1 MKLDSMQSKIF
12 LYNIIII
19 FLISVAIGISF
30 YLTLSNAIKDEIGSK
45 ALQIAK
51 TTAIRED
58 VQAAFSTNNPSD
70 ILQPIA
76 EDIRKETG
84 AEYVVIGNH
93 NGIRYSHPVESR
105 IGQKMVG
112 DDNHGVLEKGLS
124 YISEATGTLGPAVR
138 GKTPVFDDDHQ
149 IIGIVSVG
157 YLKKDISDIFSK
169 YIDNIVWIIAFF
181 IIIGLIFASLLSRR
195 IKKDLLNFEPI
206 EIAELLKQQNALIE
220 SVREGIIMVNEDGVI
235 TVLNHAA
242 YKMLANGEETQ
253 LIGEHIK
260 NVLPNT
266 QMDQILST
274 GERHLDRNMEING
287 IKVLVNRIPILNGDK
302 VVGVVSSFR
311 LQSEIDRLA
320 LELSQVKKYTEALRA
335 QTHEYNNFLYTISG
349 LIHLQNYEEALELIH
364 SEREAQ
370 GNLIHF
376 ISDRLQDPFISGILI
391 GFFNRAKELKVKLIF
406 DEDSK
411 LQSLPKH
418 IHKHLFV
425 SILGNLVTNAF
436 EAVELL
442 PEEQRLVRI
451 LILDNGKELLI
462 EIEDSGKGIDNRV
475 KNILFEKRVSTKG
488 THNDRHGYG
497 LMKVKENLLE
507 LGGEIYTENGDL
519 GGALFIV
526 VIHKGENDHGG
537 QNRGADC

>member
-12 LYNIIII
+12 LYNIVII

-30 YLTLSNAIKDEIGSK
+30 YFTLSNAIKDEIGAK

-58 VQAAFSTNNPSD
+58 VQAGFYSDNPSE

-76 EDIRKETG
+76 EEIRKETG
-84 AEYVVIGNH
+84 AEYVVIGNRE
-93 NGIRYSHPVESR
+93 GIRYSHPVKSR

-112 DDNHGVLEKGLS
+112 DDNQGVLEKGLS

-138 GKTPVFDDDHQ
+138 GKTPVFNDEHQ
-149 IIGIVSVG
+149 IIGVVSVG
-157 YLKKDISDIFSK
+157 YLKKDISDIFST
-169 YIDNIVWIIAFF
+169 YIDNIVWIIAIF
-181 IIIGLIFASLLSRR
+181 IMIGLIFASLLSSR

-242 YKMLANGEETQ
+242 YKMLSDGEETQ
-253 LIGEHIK
+253 LIGKHIR

-266 QMDQILST
+266 QMDQVLST
-274 GERHLDRNMEING
+274 GERHLDRDMEING
-287 IKVLVNRIPILNGDK
+287 NKVLVNRIPILKGDK

-320 LELSQVKKYTEALRA
+320 MELSQVKKYTEALRA

-364 SEREAQ
+364 NEREAQ

-391 GFFNRAKELKVKLIF
+391 GFFNRANELKVKLMF

-411 LQSLPKH
+411 LQSVPKH
-418 IHKHLFV
+418 IQKHLFV

-436 EAVELL
+436 EAVEHL

-462 EIEDSGKGIDNRV
+462 EVEDSGNGIDNKV
-475 KNILFEKRVSTKG
+475 KDILFEKRVSTKG
-488 THNDRHGYG
+488 IHNDRHGFG

-507 LGGEIYTENGDL
+507 LAGEIYTENGDL

-526 VIHKGENDHGG
+526 VIHKGENDHEG

>member
-12 LYNIIII
+12 LFNIIII
-19 FLISVAIGISF
+19 LVISIAIGISF
-30 YLTLSNAIKDEIGSK
+30 YFTLSNAIKDEIGEK

-58 VQAAFSTNNPSD
+58 VKAGFNADHPSD
-70 ILQPIA
+70 LLQPIA
-76 EDIRKETG
+76 EEIRKETG
-84 AEYVVIGNH
+84 AEYVVIGNLD
-93 NGIRYSHPVESR
+93 GIRYAHPVESR

-112 DDNHGVLEKGLS
+112 DDNQGVLEKGQS

-138 GKTPVFDDDHQ
+138 GKTPVFLDDGQ
-149 IIGIVSVG
+149 IIGVISVG
-157 YLKKDISDIFSK
+157 YLKNDLSEIFAK
-169 YIDNIVWIIAFF
+169 YIDNIVWIIAFC
-181 IIIGLIFASLLSRR
+181 ILIGLIFASILSPR
-195 IKKDLLNFEPI
+195 IKKDLLNYEPI

-220 SVREGIIMVNEDGVI
+220 SVREGIIMVNEMGVI
-235 TVLNHAA
+235 TVLNSAA
-242 YKMLANGEETQ
+242 WKMLADSEDTQ
-253 LIGEHIK
+253 LTGKHIRE
-260 NVLPNT
+260 VLPNT
-266 QMDQILST
+266 QMHQVLSS

-287 IKVLVNRIPILNGDK
+287 QQVLVNRIPILNGDK

-320 LELSQVKKYTEALRA
+320 MELSQVKKYTEALRA
-335 QTHEYNNFLYTISG
+335 QTHEYNNFLYAISG
-349 LIHLQNYEEALELIH
+349 LIHLQNYEEAVALIH

-411 LQSLPKH
+411 LQALPKH
-418 IHKHLFV
+418 IQKHLFV
-425 SILGNLVTNAF
+425 SIVGNLVTNAF
-436 EAVELL
+436 EAVEHL
-442 PEEQRLVRI
+442 PEERRLVRI

-462 EIEDSGKGIDNRV
+462 EVEDSGKGIDNKV
-475 KNILFEKRVSTKG
+475 KDILFEKRVSTKG
-488 THNDRHGYG
+488 IDNDRHGFG

-507 LGGEIYTENGDL
+507 LGGDIYTENGDL
-519 GGALFIV
+519 GGALFII
-526 VIHKGENDHGG
+526 VIHKGENDHEG
-537 QNRGADC
+537 QNRGINS

>member
-12 LYNIIII
+12 LYNIMII

-30 YLTLSNAIKDEIGSK
+30 YLTLSNAIKEEIGAK

-51 TTAIRED
+51 TTAIRDD
-58 VQAAFSTNNPSD
+58 VKAGFYSNNPSE

-76 EDIRKETG
+76 EEIRKETG
-84 AEYVVIGNH
+84 AEYVVIGDL
-93 NGIRYSHPVESR
+93 NGIRYAHPVESR

-112 DDNHGVLEKGLS
+112 NDNKGVLEEGLS

-149 IIGIVSVG
+149 IIGVISVG

-169 YIDNIVWIIAFF
+169 YIDNIVWIVAVF
-181 IIIGLIFASLLSRR
+181 ILVGLIFASLLSTR

-220 SVREGIIMVNEDGVI
+220 SVREGIIMVNEKGII
-235 TVLNHAA
+235 TVLNSAA
-242 YKMLANGEETQ
+242 YKMLSDGEDIQ
-253 LIGEHIK
+253 LVGKHIR

-287 IKVLVNRIPILNGDK
+287 NEVLVNRIPILNGER

-311 LQSEIDRLA
+311 LQSEIDRLSM
-320 LELSQVKKYTEALRA
+320 ELSQVKKYTEALRA
-335 QTHEYNNFLYTISG
+335 QTHEYNNFLYAISG
-349 LIHLQNYEEALELIH
+349 LIYLQNYEEALELIH
-364 SEREAQ
+364 SEREEQ

-391 GFFNRAKELKVKLIF
+391 GFFNRAKELKVRLIF
-406 DEDSK
+406 DEDSNLK
-411 LQSLPKH
+411 SLPKH
-418 IHKHLFV
+418 IQKHLFV

-436 EAVELL
+436 EAVEHL

-462 EIEDSGKGIDNRV
+462 EVEDSGEGIHNKV
-475 KNILFEKRVSTKG
+475 KHILFEKRVSTKG
-488 THNDRHGYG
+488 VDNDRHGFG

-526 VIHKGENDHGG
+526 VVHKGDNEYEG
-537 QNRGADC
+537 QNRGVDC

>member
-1 MKLDSMQSKIF
+1 MKLASMQSKIF
-12 LYNIIII
+12 LYNIAIIL
-19 FLISVAIGISF
+19 LISIAIGISF
-30 YLTLSNAIKDEIGSK
+30 YFTLSNAIKDEIGAK

-58 VQAAFSTNNPSD
+58 VQAGFASANPSD

-76 EDIRKETG
+76 EEIRKETG
-84 AEYVVIGNH
+84 AEYVVIGNL
-93 NGIRYSHPVESR
+93 NGIRYSHPIEGR

-112 DDNHGVLEKGLS
+112 DDNQGVLEKGLS
-124 YISEATGTLGPAVR
+124 YISEATGSLGPAVR
-138 GKTPVFDDDHQ
+138 GKTPVFDDQHQ
-149 IIGIVSVG
+149 IIGVVSVG
-157 YLKKDISDIFSK
+157 YLKKDISEIFST
-169 YIDNIVWIIAFF
+169 YIDNIVWIIAIF
-181 IIIGLIFASLLSRR
+181 IIIGLIFASLLSTR
-195 IKKDLLNFEPI
+195 IKKDLLNYEPI
-206 EIAELLKQQNALIE
+206 EIAELLKQQKALIE
-220 SVREGIIMVNEDGVI
+220 SVREGIIMVNEAGVI

-242 YKMLANGEETQ
+242 YKMLSSGEEAQ
-253 LIGEHIK
+253 LIGKHIRD
-260 NVLPNT
+260 VLPNT
-266 QMDQILST
+266 QMDQVLST
-274 GERHLDRNMEING
+274 GDRHLDRNMEING
-287 IKVLVNRIPILNGDK
+287 NKVLVNRIPILNGDK

-320 LELSQVKKYTEALRA
+320 MELSQVKKYTEALRA

-391 GFFNRAKELKVKLIF
+391 GFFNRAKELKVKLMF

-418 IHKHLFV
+418 IQKHLFV

-436 EAVELL
+436 EAVEHL
-442 PEEQRLVRI
+442 PEVQRIVRI

-462 EIEDSGKGIDNRV
+462 EVEDSGNGIDTKV
-475 KNILFEKRVSTKG
+475 KDILFEKRVSTKG
-488 THNDRHGYG
+488 IHNDRHGFG

-526 VIHKGENDHGG
+526 VIHKGENDHEG

>member
-12 LYNIIII
+12 LYNIMII
-19 FLISVAIGISF
+19 FLISIAIGISF
-30 YLTLSNAIKDEIGSK
+30 YLTLSNAIKDEIGAK

-51 TTAIRED
+51 TTAIRDD
-58 VQAAFSTNNPSD
+58 VKAGFYSNNPSD

-76 EDIRKETG
+76 EEIRMETG
-84 AEYVVIGNH
+84 AEYVVIGDT
-93 NGIRYSHPVESR
+93 NGIRYAHPVESR

-112 DDNHGVLEKGLS
+112 NDNNGALEKGLS
-124 YISEATGTLGPAVR
+124 YISEATGTLGPAIR
-138 GKTPVFDDDHQ
+138 GKTPVFGDDRQ
-149 IIGIVSVG
+149 IIGVVSVG

-181 IIIGLIFASLLSRR
+181 IFVGLIFASLLSTR
-195 IKKDLLNFEPI
+195 IKKDLLNYEPI

-220 SVREGIIMVNEDGVI
+220 SVREGIIMVNENGLI
-235 TVLNHAA
+235 TVLNSAA
-242 YKMLANGEETQ
+242 YKMLSNGEEIQ
-253 LIGEHIK
+253 LVGKHIR

-287 IKVLVNRIPILNGDK
+287 NKVLVNRIPILNGER

-311 LQSEIDRLA
+311 LQSEIDRLSM
-320 LELSQVKKYTEALRA
+320 ELSQVKKYTEALRA

-349 LIHLQNYEEALELIH
+349 LIHLQNYEEALELIY

-391 GFFNRAKELKVKLIF
+391 GFFNRAKELKVRLIF

-411 LQSLPKH
+411 LKSLPKH
-418 IHKHLFV
+418 IQKHLFV
-425 SILGNLVTNAF
+425 SVVGNLVTNAF
-436 EAVELL
+436 EAVEHL

-462 EIEDSGKGIDNRV
+462 EVEDSGKGIDN
-475 KNILFEKRVSTKG
+475 KIKDILFEKRVSTKG
-488 THNDRHGYG
+488 VNNDQHGFG

-526 VIHKGENDHGG
+526 VVHKGENGDEG
-537 QNRGADC
+537 QNRGVNC

>member
-1 MKLDSMQSKIF
+1 MKLHSMQSKIF

-30 YLTLSNAIKDEIGSK
+30 YLTLSNAIKEEIGAK

-51 TTAIRED
+51 TTAIRDD
-58 VQAAFSTNNPSD
+58 VIEGFYSKNPSD

-76 EDIRKETG
+76 EEIREETG
-84 AEYVVIGNH
+84 AEYVVIGNR

-105 IGQKMVG
+105 IGEKMVG
-112 DDNHGVLEKGLS
+112 NDNEGVFENGLS

-138 GKTPVFDDDHQ
+138 GKTPVFGDEGQ
-149 IIGIVSVG
+149 IIGVVSVG
-157 YLKKDISDIFSK
+157 YLKKDMSDIFSK
-169 YIDNIVWIIAFF
+169 YIDNIVWIIALF
-181 IIIGLIFASLLSRR
+181 IIVGLTFASLLSTR
-195 IKKDLLNFEPI
+195 IKKDLLDYEPT
-206 EIAELLKQQNALIE
+206 EIAELLKRQNALIE
-220 SVREGIIMVNEDGVI
+220 SVREGIIMVNEEGLI
-235 TVLNHAA
+235 TVLNSAA
-242 YKMLANGEETQ
+242 YKMLSNGENIQ
-253 LIGEHIK
+253 LVGKHIR

-274 GERHLDRNMEING
+274 GEKHLDRHMEING
-287 IKVLVNRIPILNGDK
+287 NKVLVNRIPILNGDR

-320 LELSQVKKYTEALRA
+320 MELSQVKKYTEALRA

-349 LIHLQNYEEALELIH
+349 LIYLQNYEEALELIH

-391 GFFNRAKELKVKLIF
+391 GFFNRAKELKVQLII
-406 DEDSK
+406 DEDSR
-411 LQSLPKH
+411 LESLPKH
-418 IHKHLFV
+418 IQKHLFV
-425 SILGNLVTNAF
+425 SIVGNLVTNAF
-436 EAVELL
+436 EAVEHL
-442 PEEQRLVRI
+442 PEEERLVRI

-462 EIEDSGKGIDNRV
+462 EVEDSGKGIDHKV
-475 KNILFEKRVSTKG
+475 KDLLFEQRISTKG
-488 THNDRHGYG
+488 AHNGQHGFG
-497 LMKVKENLLE
+497 LMKVKVNLRE
-507 LGGEIYTENGDL
+507 LGGEIYMEDGDL

-526 VIHKGENDHGG
+526 VVHKGENEREG
-537 QNRGADC
+537 QNRGVNC

>member
-19 FLISVAIGISF
+19 LLISVAIGISF
-30 YLTLSNAIKDEIGSK
+30 FYTLSNAIKEEIGAK

-51 TTAIRED
+51 TTAIRDDIRAGFYSEI
-58 VQAAFSTNNPSD
+58 PSE

-76 EDIRKETG
+76 EEIRKETG
-84 AEYVVIGNH
+84 AEYIVIGDL
-93 NGIRYSHPVESR
+93 NGIRYTHPIESR

-112 DDNHGVLEKGLS
+112 DDNKGVLEEGLS
-124 YISEATGTLGPAVR
+124 YISEATGSLGPAVR
-138 GKTPVFDDDHQ
+138 GKTPVFNDDNQ
-149 IIGIVSVG
+149 IIGVVSVG
-157 YLKKDISDIFSK
+157 YLKKDISGIFSK

-181 IIIGLIFASLLSRR
+181 IFIGLIFASLLSRR

-206 EIAELLKQQNALIE
+206 EIAELLKQQRALIE

-235 TVLNHAA
+235 TVLNSAA
-242 YKMLANGEETQ
+242 HNMLSNGEEMQ
-253 LIGEHIK
+253 LVGKHIR

-287 IKVLVNRIPILNGDK
+287 REVLVNRIPILNGDR

-320 LELSQVKKYTEALRA
+320 MELSQVKKYTEALRA
-335 QTHEYNNFLYTISG
+335 QTHEYNNFLYAISG
-349 LIHLQNYEEALELIH
+349 LIHLHNYEEALELIH
-364 SEREAQ
+364 SEREAE

-391 GFFNRAKELKVKLIF
+391 GFFNRAKELKVRLIF

-411 LQSLPKH
+411 LKSLPKN
-418 IHKHLFV
+418 IQKHLLV

-436 EAVELL
+436 EAVEHL
-442 PEEQRLVRI
+442 PEERRLVRI

-462 EIEDSGKGIDNRV
+462 EVEDSGKGIDNKV
-475 KNILFEKRVSTKG
+475 KDFLFEKRISTKAI
-488 THNDRHGYG
+488 HNDRHGFG
-497 LMKVKENLLE
+497 LMKVKEKLLE

-526 VIHKGENDHGG
+526 VVHKGENGHEG
-537 QNRGADC
+537 QN